1 MTAVPDAKARAVAA
15 FLLDA
20 ADSLNVKVGTDGIS
34 VITVS
39 TSRVPV
45 ATVTALERELVK
57 NKRAVIALIESENA
71 ARTGATSC
79 PASVRL

>member
-1 MTAVPDAKARAVAA
+1 VTAVPDAKARAVAA

-71 ARTGATSC
+71 ARTGATS
-79 PASVRL
+79 

>member
-57 NKRAVIALIESENA
+57 PKRAVIAAIMLENA
-71 ARTGATSC
+71 AQQE
-79 PASVRL
+79 ASS

>member
-20 ADSLNVKVGTDGIS
+20 ADSLNVTVGTDGIS

-71 ARTGATSC
+71 ARTGATS
-79 PASVRL
+79 

>member
-71 ARTGATSC
+71 ARTGATS
-79 PASVRL
+79 

>member
-1 MTAVPDAKARAVAA
+1 VPDAKARAVAA

-71 ARTGATSC
+71 ARTGATS
-79 PASVRL
+79 